1 MKHTSN
7 DNDVISTNNLS
18 DDSNVSEIND
28 YENKTDDNGAVARK
42 PMRLSTNPT
51 AHVEDTEDNEA
62 DTTSVSEAE
71 DIIDKISESAEY
83 NSDDEVANEQLAF
96 NIDDNLFAPVTN
108 SSEDNGDLQE
118 DDNGS
123 NESTDTEDSADGC
136 LEIIDEVNELNE
148 AVTSNDITEE
158 AITSASD
165 ISTDEKQ
172 HLRSTDDSPALLEK
186 KSDAEKATA
195 ATTKKTSTKTR
206 TVDNIF
212 DFVELFVFTLAAVFI
227 ITSFFFRY
235 SIVDGGSMDK
245 TLAHNEKLILR
256 SFLYEPENGDIVV
269 VQDKSTELKQPIVK
283 RIIATEGQ
291 TVRFYSDSVLVDGK
305 ELDEPYVYTDD
316 FFSPFSSEYTYDT
329 VPSEALLS
337 AVTDSGVDDKGR
349 YYEITV
355 PKDHI
360 FVMGDHRNVSKDS
373 RTIGTIHEDAVI
385 GKAVLRFY
393 PFDKFG
399 TID

>member
-18 DDSNVSEIND
+18 DDNNVSEING
-28 YENKTDDNGAVARK
+28 YENHTDDNGVVERK

-51 AHVEDTEDNEA
+51 AHVKDTEDNED
-62 DTTSVSEAE
+62 DTTSVSEAT
-71 DIIDKISESAEY
+71 DGI
-83 NSDDEVANEQLAF
+83 DEVSERDEYDSDNDVANDQLSF
-96 NIDDNLFAPVTN
+96 NIDDNLFAPVTDL
-108 SSEDNGDLQE
+108 SEDNSDSQE
-118 DDNGS
+118 DGDGS
-123 NESTDTEDSADGC
+123 NESADAENNADGYS
-136 LEIIDEVNELNE
+136 ESIEDAGELNE
-148 AVTSNDITEE
+148 AIISDSITEE
-158 AITSASD
+158 EISPASDMPATEKQELTSAA
-165 ISTDEKQ
+165 
-172 HLRSTDDSPALLEK
+172 DSPALTKEN
-186 KSDAEKATA
+186 SDVEKATT
-195 ATTKKTSTKTR
+195 ATTKKTSTKPR
-206 TVDNIF
+206 TIDNIF

-256 SFLYEPENGDIVV
+256 SFLYKPENGDVVV

-291 TVRFYSDSVLVDGK
+291 TVRFYSDSVYVDGE
-305 ELDEPYVYTDD
+305 ELDEPYVYTAD
-316 FFSPFSSEYTYDT
+316 FYSPFSSEYAYDT

-337 AVTDSGVDDKGR
+337 VVTDSGVDDKGR

-355 PKDHI
+355 PDDHI